1 MRVRVGNIE
10 YDVELRG
17 KDTYMKY
24 KKSKND
30 IVNDYIENL
39 DQTIAPLFL
48 EIRECVLT
56 AGPSFNESIKW
67 KNCLV
72 YGTTKNHIQTV
83 VGKGKVSLI
92 FFEGI
97 SLKDK
102 YGLLEGEGNKART
115 MRINSPDFNKKA
127 LTEYVKQTLKNDK

>member
-1 MRVRVGNIE
+1 
-10 YDVELRG
+10 
-17 KDTYMKY
+17 MKY

-30 IVNDYIENL
+30 IVNEYIENL
-39 DQTIAPLFL
+39 DQEIVPLFL
-48 EIRECVLT
+48 EIRDCVLT

-92 FFEGI
+92 FFEGV
-97 SLKDK
+97 SLRDP
-102 YGLLEGEGNKART
+102 YGLLEADGSKART
-115 MRINSPDFNKKA
+115 MRITSPDFNKKA
-127 LTEYVKQTLKNDK
+127 LQDYVEQILKKEGQI

>member
-1 MRVRVGNIE
+1 
-10 YDVELRG
+10 
-17 KDTYMKY
+17 MKF
-24 KKSKND
+24 KRSQND
-30 IVNDYIENL
+30 IVNEYIASLES
-39 DQTIAPLFL
+39 DIAPLFL
-48 EIRECVLT
+48 EIRDTVLA

-92 FFEGI
+92 FFEGA

-102 YGLLEGEGNKART
+102 YGLLEGDGNKART
-115 MRINSPDFNKKA
+115 MRITSPDFNKKA
-127 LTEYVKQTLKNDK
+127 LQDYVRQILKDDK